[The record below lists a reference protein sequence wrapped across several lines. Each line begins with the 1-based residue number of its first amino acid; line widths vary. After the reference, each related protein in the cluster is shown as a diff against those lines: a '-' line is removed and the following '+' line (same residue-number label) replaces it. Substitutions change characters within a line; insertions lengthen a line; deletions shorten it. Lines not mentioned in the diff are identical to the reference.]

1 MVGGLIYELLTAG
14 TAPFHWLLLG
24 DTSSAVQRLTT
35 GSAAPVDVPGAGLHP
50 GLLNKNVLEAA
61 AIDGVEIPWRVQVDN
76 MTGDQG
82 RLAELKDLMMSCWAL
97 DPSSRPR
104 LQSLVQHVADL
115 LERQRAESPKVGP
128 GGLP

>member
-14 TAPFHWLLLG
+14 TAPYHWLLG
-24 DTSSAVQRLTT
+24 DTSSAVQRLASAEPVHGP
-35 GSAAPVDVPGAGLHP
+35 GSRALI
-50 GLLNKNVLEAA
+50 GLLNKSVLEAA
-61 AIDGVEIPWRVQVDN
+61 AIDGVEIPWRVQVDS

-82 RLAELKDLMMSCWAL
+82 RLAELKDLMMSCWAV

-115 LERQRAESPKVGP
+115 LERQRA
-128 GGLP
+128 